1 MHLCRQ
7 HPRQGTRRRVLRP
20 KPCLGVTAGQFL
32 RHGQSVRHNNP
43 LGGFHRRHG
52 PRRGIACQQLWQL
65 IGVKPRAVAAHWQ
78 AEGVEQQPAAQR
90 PAGIGAVA
98 NGKIIGHANSPLR
111 ISRNASVL
119 SRQREIPI
127 FAVDHHGKES
137 LPAPLELW
145 EIGPLIVTSEI
156 NILIQFRVSRVV
168 LGRREP
174 QGVRMP
180 LDGIADRS
188 MSRKA
193 MKAELLDAETELRLA
208 YAWRDQRDEEAL
220 HRLINAYM
228 RLAISVASKFRRYGA
243 PMNDLIQE
251 AGLGLMRAADKFDP
265 DRGVRFSTY
274 AVWWIRA
281 GVQDYVMRNWS
292 MVRTGSTSSQ
302 KSLFFNMKR
311 VAAKLERE
319 AAARGERLDGHQL
332 RAQIAHEVGVPLG
345 DVEMM
350 EGRLAGSDYSLN
362 ATQSN
367 EDEGREWIDALEDD
381 ASQAAEIVEE
391 AHDAETLHHWL
402 QVALQALTAR
412 ERYIVSER
420 KLRDEPRT
428 LESLGEELR
437 LSKERVR
444 QLEAVALNKMRKSLD
459 GQSAEVRAFFV

>member
-1 MHLCRQ
+1 
-7 HPRQGTRRRVLRP
+7 
-20 KPCLGVTAGQFL
+20 
-32 RHGQSVRHNNP
+32 
-43 LGGFHRRHG
+43 
-52 PRRGIACQQLWQL
+52 
-65 IGVKPRAVAAHWQ
+65 
-78 AEGVEQQPAAQR
+78 
-90 PAGIGAVA
+90 
-98 NGKIIGHANSPLR
+98 
-111 ISRNASVL
+111 
-119 SRQREIPI
+119 
-127 FAVDHHGKES
+127 
-137 LPAPLELW
+137 
-145 EIGPLIVTSEI
+145 
-156 NILIQFRVSRVV
+156 
-168 LGRREP
+168 
-174 QGVRMP
+174 MP
-180 LDGIADRS
+180 LDGIVDQS

-332 RAQIAHEVGVPLG
+332 RAQIAHEVGVPLS

-381 ASQAAEIVEE
+381 ATQAAEIVEE
-391 AHDAETLHHWL
+391 AHDAATLHQWL

-412 ERYIVSER
+412 ERYIVTER

-428 LESLGEELR
+428 LESLGEELH

-444 QLEAVALNKMRKSLD
+444 QLEAVALTKMRKSLD
-459 GQSAEVRAFFV
+459 GQSNEVRAFFV